1 MKENVGAPIPVD
13 SFQSEP
19 GQPLTNFIPDR
30 IELNCKTTF
39 IEECHNEYKMVCEET
54 TVERERE
61 VCETV
66 QEKICKKGVN
76 TEYEPACFQ
85 RIISHCDRVCKRSL
99 ELDCRPQCE
108 KSLAPP
114 YCHRVKVLTP
124 FNTCKEVPKEVC
136 ATKTV
141 TVPYEKCHD
150 EPKKVCEKIEK
161 KRC

>member
-85 RIISHCDRVCKRSL
+85 RIISHCDGVSRAQPLFFIFYIHTKPYYPMLVCRCAS
-99 ELDCRPQCE
+99 
-108 KSLAPP
+108 AP
-114 YCHRVKVLTP
+114 
-124 FNTCKEVPKEVC
+124 
-136 ATKTV
+136 
-141 TVPYEKCHD
+141 
-150 EPKKVCEKIEK
+150 
-161 KRC
+161 

>member
-85 RIISHCDRVCKRSL
+85 RIISHCDRVSVAGGV
-99 ELDCRPQCE
+99 
-108 KSLAPP
+108 LA
-114 YCHRVKVLTP
+114 HS
-124 FNTCKEVPKEVC
+124 
-136 ATKTV
+136 
-141 TVPYEKCHD
+141 KC
-150 EPKKVCEKIEK
+150 
-161 KRC
+161 

>member
-1 MKENVGAPIPVD
+1 M
-13 SFQSEP
+13 
-19 GQPLTNFIPDR
+19 TNFIPDR

-85 RIISHCDRVCKRSL
+85 RIISHCDRVSV
-99 ELDCRPQCE
+99 
-108 KSLAPP
+108 AGG
-114 YCHRVKVLTP
+114 VLTQSMLSARCVRDP
-124 FNTCKEVPKEVC
+124 WSWTAGLSVRSPWRPP
-136 ATKTV
+136 TV
-141 TVPYEKCHD
+141 TG
-150 EPKKVCEKIEK
+150 
-161 KRC
+161 